1 MGWFGTGAMDGD
13 DGMDLRS
20 ELFAISGVKY
30 NEDYDILSTE
40 AEITTL
46 LNESQDKI
54 YDWLRDYDW
63 SKRYNPGFIQE
74 VYIQA
79 TAQVLL
85 DYNVKVSERGKPV
98 MLEFIRNDH
107 WSEDDKERR
116 KSMIE
121 LYRELENN

>member
-30 NEDYDILSTE
+30 NEDWDILSTE

-63 SKRYNPGFIQE
+63 SERYNPGFIQE

-116 KSMIE
+116 KSMIK